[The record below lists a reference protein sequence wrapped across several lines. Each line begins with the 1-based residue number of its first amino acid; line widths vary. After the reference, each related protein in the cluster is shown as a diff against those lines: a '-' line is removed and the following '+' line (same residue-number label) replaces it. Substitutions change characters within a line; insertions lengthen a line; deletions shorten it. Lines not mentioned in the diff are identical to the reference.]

1 MHFWQDGT
9 PCVRIDLVAREKSG
23 PPVVA
28 NFSLIAFG
36 GRKKPLGVGK
46 ILFKSKNFKK
56 EINYNLLR
64 LDLSSSEVIE
74 HWVRDISDMELAAG
88 QQDRDL
94 EGQLR
99 SVHVTR
105 GRDLAFV
112 SLLALFRYFLHF
124 PFLLN
129 LQMFL

>member
-1 MHFWQDGT
+1 MYCVDEVPKGPPYMHFWQDGT

-56 EINYNLLR
+56 EINYNLPTSGWTYPQAKS
-64 LDLSSSEVIE
+64 LSTGFVTS
-74 HWVRDISDMELAAG
+74 
-88 QQDRDL
+88 QT
-94 EGQLR
+94 R
-99 SVHVTR
+99 SADSKTEI
-105 GRDLAFV
+105 
-112 SLLALFRYFLHF
+112 
-124 PFLLN
+124 
-129 LQMFL
+129 